1 VEKTSDSTEG
11 SGKIAGL
18 SDLKTREEDEGI
30 LPQTT
35 IQSFQNSFLV
45 DLWHKFTN
53 CALQPG
59 CVFKKHDENL
69 KIIKTCIDLSHFSG
83 IDTGFFG
90 RFADSAP
97 TTLMIWEKLILLR
110 ENWAAS

>member
-1 VEKTSDSTEG
+1 M
-11 SGKIAGL
+11 
-18 SDLKTREEDEGI
+18 
-30 LPQTT
+30 
-35 IQSFQNSFLV
+35 
-45 DLWHKFTN
+45 
-53 CALQPG
+53 QPG
-59 CVFKKHDENL
+59 CVFKKHDKNL